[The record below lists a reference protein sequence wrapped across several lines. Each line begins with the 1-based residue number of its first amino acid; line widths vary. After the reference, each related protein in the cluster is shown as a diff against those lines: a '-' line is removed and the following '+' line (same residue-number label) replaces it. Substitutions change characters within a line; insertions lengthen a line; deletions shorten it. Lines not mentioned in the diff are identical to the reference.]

1 MAAFDNLSNPS
12 EYLAYWGKTY
22 RNELLS
28 NILPFWMKYGL
39 DKENGGY
46 FTCVDRDGTL
56 MDSTKSVW
64 FQGRFAFI
72 LAYAYNHIEKNE
84 EWLRACKNG
93 IDFIEKHCFD
103 TDGRMFFEVT
113 ATGIPVRK
121 RRYVFSETFA
131 ENSREI
137 IEKQVVKTRDEVFSD
152 KNISLNNKNKEIIF
166 RLSNCGIFNLK
177 DSVVLVAEQL
187 GISKNTVYLHL
198 RNCL

>member
-113 ATGIPVRK
+113 AAGIPVRK

-131 ENSREI
+131 AIAMAHYALASGDKGYAEKAVNLF
-137 IEKQVVKTRDEVFSD
+137 KQVLHY
-152 KNISLNNKNKEIIF
+152 LN
-166 RLSNCGIFNLK
+166 S
-177 DSVVLVAEQL
+177 AA
-187 GISKNTVYLHL
+187 
-198 RNCL
+198 

>member
-113 ATGIPVRK
+113 AAGIPVRK

-131 ENSREI
+131 AIACYFISD
-137 IEKQVVKTRDEVFSD
+137 QVGKF
-152 KNISLNNKNKEIIF
+152 
-166 RLSNCGIFNLK
+166 
-177 DSVVLVAEQL
+177 AEQL
-187 GISKNTVYLHL
+187 TEGVRRSLLFTHGAELVLHERMVNDMKFRETRISFHSFSPINS
-198 RNCL
+198 

>member
-12 EYLAYWGKTY
+12 EYLAYWGKAY

-93 IDFIEKHCFD
+93 RTYVLRGDS
-103 TDGRMFFEVT
+103 GRHPCT
-113 ATGIPVRK
+113 
-121 RRYVFSETFA
+121 
-131 ENSREI
+131 
-137 IEKQVVKTRDEVFSD
+137 
-152 KNISLNNKNKEIIF
+152 
-166 RLSNCGIFNLK
+166 
-177 DSVVLVAEQL
+177 
-187 GISKNTVYLHL
+187 
-198 RNCL
+198 

>member
-64 FQGRFAFI
+64 FQDDSPLSWHMPIITLKER
-72 LAYAYNHIEKNE
+72 
-84 EWLRACKNG
+84 
-93 IDFIEKHCFD
+93 
-103 TDGRMFFEVT
+103 RM
-113 ATGIPVRK
+113 
-121 RRYVFSETFA
+121 A
-131 ENSREI
+131 E
-137 IEKQVVKTRDEVFSD
+137 
-152 KNISLNNKNKEIIF
+152 SL
-166 RLSNCGIFNLK
+166 
-177 DSVVLVAEQL
+177 
-187 GISKNTVYLHL
+187 
-198 RNCL
+198 

>member
-103 TDGRMFFEVT
+103 TDGHMFFEVT
-113 ATGIPVRK
+113 EDGKPLRK
-121 RRYVFSETFA
+121 RRYVFSEGFA
-131 ENSREI
+131 AIAMAEYALATGEKEYAKKALDIFKRTLHFLNTPGFLEPKYLPTLPSRGHSI
-137 IEKQVVKTRDEVFSD
+137 TMIL
-152 KNISLNNKNKEIIF
+152 I
-166 RLSNCGIFNLK
+166 
-177 DSVVLVAEQL
+177 
-187 GISKNTVYLHL
+187 NTAS
-198 RNCL
+198 RIRR

>member
-64 FQGRFAFI
+64 FQGR
-72 LAYAYNHIEKNE
+72 LDRKSTRLNSSHNRES
-84 EWLRACKNG
+84 
-93 IDFIEKHCFD
+93 
-103 TDGRMFFEVT
+103 RMPSS
-113 ATGIPVRK
+113 A
-121 RRYVFSETFA
+121 
-131 ENSREI
+131 
-137 IEKQVVKTRDEVFSD
+137 
-152 KNISLNNKNKEIIF
+152 
-166 RLSNCGIFNLK
+166 
-177 DSVVLVAEQL
+177 
-187 GISKNTVYLHL
+187 
-198 RNCL
+198 

>member
-46 FTCVDRDGTL
+46 FTCIDRDGTL

-84 EWLRACKNG
+84 EWLRACKTVSISSRN
-93 IDFIEKHCFD
+93 IVLIR
-103 TDGRMFFEVT
+103 TDVC
-113 ATGIPVRK
+113 
-121 RRYVFSETFA
+121 S
-131 ENSREI
+131 SR
-137 IEKQVVKTRDEVFSD
+137 
-152 KNISLNNKNKEIIF
+152 
-166 RLSNCGIFNLK
+166 
-177 DSVVLVAEQL
+177 
-187 GISKNTVYLHL
+187 
-198 RNCL
+198 

>member
-103 TDGRMFFEVT
+103 TDVNAVT
-113 ATGIPVRK
+113 YSP
-121 RRYVFSETFA
+121 
-131 ENSREI
+131 
-137 IEKQVVKTRDEVFSD
+137 
-152 KNISLNNKNKEIIF
+152 
-166 RLSNCGIFNLK
+166 RLSRRSLWLTMHWHQATK
-177 DSVVLVAEQL
+177 AM
-187 GISKNTVYLHL
+187 L
-198 RNCL
+198 RRP

>member
-72 LAYAYNHIEKNE
+72 LAYAYNHIEKNI
-84 EWLRACKNG
+84 RPSVSKQ
-93 IDFIEKHCFD
+93 CFS
-103 TDGRMFFEVT
+103 MKSIPFLQALSHSSFF
-113 ATGIPVRK
+113 
-121 RRYVFSETFA
+121 SM
-131 ENSREI
+131 
-137 IEKQVVKTRDEVFSD
+137 
-152 KNISLNNKNKEIIF
+152 
-166 RLSNCGIFNLK
+166 
-177 DSVVLVAEQL
+177 
-187 GISKNTVYLHL
+187 
-198 RNCL
+198 

>member
-64 FQGRFAFI
+64 FQGRFAFNISTRVSAI
-72 LAYAYNHIEKNE
+72 LPRSPLSRIRSIHPINY
-84 EWLRACKNG
+84 G
-93 IDFIEKHCFD
+93 
-103 TDGRMFFEVT
+103 
-113 ATGIPVRK
+113 
-121 RRYVFSETFA
+121 RRY
-131 ENSREI
+131 
-137 IEKQVVKTRDEVFSD
+137 
-152 KNISLNNKNKEIIF
+152 
-166 RLSNCGIFNLK
+166 
-177 DSVVLVAEQL
+177 
-187 GISKNTVYLHL
+187 
-198 RNCL
+198 

>member
-103 TDGRMFFEVT
+103 TVT
-113 ATGIPVRK
+113 YSPRLLRRSLWPTMHWHQATKAMP
-121 RRYVFSETFA
+121 RRP
-131 ENSREI
+131 
-137 IEKQVVKTRDEVFSD
+137 
-152 KNISLNNKNKEIIF
+152 
-166 RLSNCGIFNLK
+166 
-177 DSVVLVAEQL
+177 
-187 GISKNTVYLHL
+187 
-198 RNCL
+198 